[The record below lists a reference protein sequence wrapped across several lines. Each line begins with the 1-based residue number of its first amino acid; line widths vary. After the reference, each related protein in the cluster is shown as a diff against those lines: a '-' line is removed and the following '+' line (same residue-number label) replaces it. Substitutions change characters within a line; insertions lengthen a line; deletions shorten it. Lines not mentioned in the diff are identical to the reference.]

1 MSTNAIHKWIIAGT
15 LLCVL
20 SVFINPVWAFKVK
33 QCTPSAEKSIKQ
45 AYKFVA
51 RNLDGMVADM
61 TWQNLTDKHRDE
73 FKRK

>member
-1 MSTNAIHKWIIAGT
+1 MDYSCE

-20 SVFINPVWAFKVK
+20 SVFINPVRAFKVK

-51 RNLDGMVADM
+51 RNLDGMVACHDM
-61 TWQNLTDKHRDE
+61 AKS
-73 FKRK
+73 KRQAL